1 MIRAVLVFLGVTALV
16 VAILASAGEAG
27 QASIVWLGW
36 RADLSATSLILI
48 LLFIAL
54 IAMLVWRLLLWVIEA
69 PARAARRR
77 QEARRKQAI
86 EVLTRGFLATAAGD
100 GPEARRLAA
109 KAADLASDTPGL
121 VRVLAAQ
128 AAEVSGDINAAHGAY
143 GAMLGFPEMR
153 LAGHRGL
160 MNLALARGDRAEA
173 VRNAEQ
179 AYALGR
185 TSLWAWRALL
195 EARLEEGNWQAG
207 RDLVKGALD
216 RKLISPLVAERGRA
230 ALLAASAA
238 QMETSPD
245 LKARAQATDFAVESA
260 KLQPGFAP
268 GVVMAARLLAA
279 GGKGPRAA
287 QMIEAAWKSAP
298 HPALWL
304 AFRDLQTSETP
315 KARAARLANLA
326 ALNAG
331 ARESRILNVEAS
343 LIGGDI
349 TAARTAAKALEAE
362 PLTAR
367 LAGLFARTA
376 YAASVPD
383 EARMWLARGAGAPS
397 ESDWTDLDP
406 EGRAFAYLP
415 SDWARLVVSFAE
427 TGELVHPR
435 HERRE
440 RGMSELPDLPIS
452 YADPAAIEAQAH
464 DPSPYL
470 VGEGLYEDSDAE
482 PPPPRGPQNPAG
494 VPARRRLASGRRE
507 SK

>member
-1 MIRAVLVFLGVTALV
+1 MIRATIAFLLATALV
-16 VAILASAGEAG
+16 VAVLASAGEAG
-27 QASIVWLGW
+27 RATIVWLGW
-36 RADLSATSLILI
+36 RVDLSATNLVLIVLG
-48 LLFIAL
+48 LAL
-54 IAMLVWRLLLWVIEA
+54 IAMLIWRLLLWVIEA
-69 PARAARRR
+69 PGRAAVRRVETRRR
-77 QEARRKQAI
+77 QAI
-86 EVLTRGFLATAAGD
+86 DVLTRGFLATAAGD
-100 GPEARRLAA
+100 GPEARKLAA
-109 KAADLASDTPGL
+109 RAAELASETPGL

-128 AAEVSGDINAAHGAY
+128 AAEVSGDVNAAQSAY
-143 GAMLGFPEMR
+143 SAMLGFSEMR

-160 MNLALARGDRAEA
+160 MNLALARGDRVEA
-173 VRNAEQ
+173 GRNAEQ

-185 TSLWAWRALL
+185 TAPWAWRALL
-195 EARLEEGNWQAG
+195 EARLEGGDWQAG

-238 QMETSPD
+238 QMETALDP
-245 LKARAQATDFAVESA
+245 KVRAHATDFALEAA

-268 GVVMAARLLAA
+268 GVVMAARLLSA

-304 AFRDLQTSETP
+304 AYRDLQTSETP
-315 KARAARLANLA
+315 RSRASRLA
-326 ALNAG
+326 ALAAMNAG
-331 ARESRILNVEAS
+331 ARESRILAVEAA
-343 LIGGDI
+343 LIAGDI
-349 TAARTAAKALEAE
+349 PGARSGAQTLEGE
-362 PLTAR
+362 ILTAR
-367 LAGLFARTA
+367 LAGLFARVA
-376 YAASVPD
+376 FAGGAPD
-383 EARMWLARGAGAPS
+383 EARMWLARGSGAPS
-397 ESDWTDLDP
+397 ESDWADLDP
-406 EGRAFAYLP
+406 EGRAFAYRP

-440 RGMSELPDLPIS
+440 PGMSELPDLPIS

-470 VGEGLYEDSDAE
+470 VGEGLYEEDDQDPS
-482 PPPPRGPQNPAG
+482 PPRGPQNPSG
-494 VPARRRLASGRRE
+494 LPARRRLASGRRE